1 MDRVAF
7 QQVGHLLTH
16 YAINL
21 VNIEYRATKDLYDQ
35 IENGAIDEFKLDKSA
50 RCQFGY
56 ELPARYRL
64 PCKH

>member
-35 IENGAIDEFKLDKSA
+35 IENGAIDEFELDKGA
-50 RCQFGY
+50 RC
-56 ELPARYRL
+56 
-64 PCKH
+64 